1 MLGNRILLAL
11 CQDSFNWYLAEPD
24 TSEVELPLFFFLPDG
39 IPFFFPGAM
48 PASTLAT
55 ITTFEVVGL
64 SEDNISLRS
73 EVVVFFSKF
82 VGEGHFLVVD
92 FGRINSSDLI
102 PVAYEGP
109 YFCVHQ

>member
-1 MLGNRILLAL
+1 MI
-11 CQDSFNWYLAEPD
+11 DSD
-24 TSEVELPLFFFLPDG
+24 SSEGELPLVFFLSARF
-39 IPFFFPGAM
+39 PFFFPGAM
-48 PASTLAT
+48 TASALAA

-64 SEDNISLRS
+64 SEDNISLRC